1 MQYAQKMTKKNVFSP
16 EEKLKM
22 LKPKAVDS
30 KQTRW
35 PRHDLKLITNNADV
49 KAIVIKMMARMSP
62 LMPFDAYCKK
72 RWGHLFR

>member
-1 MQYAQKMTKKNVFSP
+1 MQYAQKMTKKNIFSP

-62 LMPFDAYCKK
+62 LMPFDA
-72 RWGHLFR
+72 